1 MDGWSE
7 CHSNKIS
14 AENVDLGFAILFLA
28 AIFDF
33 LHVAMFSA
41 SFVRCIPL
49 FSIKDFPQFL
59 KCVICSM
66 MLMMMMMQYY
76 RTTIDNIL
84 SDV

>member
-49 FSIKDFPQFL
+49 FFDQRFPAIL
-59 KCVICSM
+59 EM
-66 MLMMMMMQYY
+66 RHLQY
-76 RTTIDNIL
+76 DADDDDDAIL
-84 SDV
+84 SNDD